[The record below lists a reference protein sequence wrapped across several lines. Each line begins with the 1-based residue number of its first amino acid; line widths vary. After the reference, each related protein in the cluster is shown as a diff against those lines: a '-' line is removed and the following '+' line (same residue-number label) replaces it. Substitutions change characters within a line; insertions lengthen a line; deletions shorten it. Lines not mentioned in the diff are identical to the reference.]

1 MFKKSLIASAI
12 ATVAVLS
19 SGTVVADGGEG
30 FIDGSS
36 MDLGV
41 MYYGRE
47 RDHENAGNQIR
58 VHALGLNANLK
69 SGYYNGWLGADFSA
83 ASNID
88 LMGGSGHGQS
98 EVLYY
103 DNKNPGDER
112 SSERVTKARIKMK
125 FGDEALGADIKAGYT
140 DINAGVI
147 GTSAGI
153 NAHSYRGID
162 AKLNMDNLQL
172 AYGRADQF
180 QNDWDDRFRDLTNS
194 WHQNKNNTG
203 GEQIDFI
210 HSIGARYDLNGNGW
224 VDAAYGEGKDYRKN
238 YHLAGSYSFDLEE
251 LGTLTL
257 TSYYQSGK
265 YEEGGAYTY
274 DADPSDSGVDMQ
286 SVEKTE
292 REYTW
297 SNSAA
302 LSRGNWNFL
311 TGYGQTSAKDSGEY
325 QLRLTAWA
333 NSDHRNFLQTWAQLD
348 DFLWDGQKVVK
359 FATSYN
365 FDGDLKG
372 FSTGVSY
379 NYGWDNYNNR
389 GTATENRDGEMH
401 ALDFQFSYAVQSG
414 PMEGLWLGVFPGFLR
429 TTDTDVKDDRNDIKV
444 MATYNISVF

>member
-12 ATVAVLS
+12 ATAAVLS
-19 SGTVVADGGEG
+19 SGTAVADGGEG

-58 VHALGLNANLK
+58 VHALGLNANFK
-69 SGYYNGWLGADFSA
+69 SGYYNDWLGADFSA

-112 SSERVTKARIKMK
+112 SSERISKARIKMK

-147 GTSAGI
+147 GTSSGI
-153 NAHSYRGID
+153 NAHAYRGVD
-162 AKLNMDNLQL
+162 AKLNIENLQL

-210 HSIGARYDLNGNGW
+210 HSIGARYDLDGNGW
-224 VDAAYGEGKDYRKN
+224 VDVAYGEGKDYRTN
-238 YHLAGSYSFDLEE
+238 HHLAGAYSFDLNDT
-251 LGTLTL
+251 GKLTL

-265 YEEGGAYTY
+265 NEA
-274 DADPSDSGVDMQ
+274 SG
-286 SVEKTE
+286 SE
-292 REYTW
+292 RGYTW
-297 SNSAA
+297 SSSAA
-302 LSRGNWNFL
+302 LSKGNWSFI
-311 TGYGQTSAKDSGEY
+311 TGYGQTETKDGGEY

-348 DFLWDGQKVVK
+348 DYLWDGQKVVK

-365 FDGDLKG
+365 FEGDLKG
-372 FSTGVSY
+372 FTVGANY
-379 NYGWDNYNNR
+379 NYGWDNYNDR
-389 GTATENRDGEMH
+389 DKATENRDGEMH